1 MHTPETPIEDC
12 PDGCRIFLYARPRA
26 SRTKIAGLHG
36 GRVKIQ
42 ISAPPVDGAANDEVI
57 AFLAKKLDLRKSDIE
72 LTSGQSGK
80 RKTIVAHGI
89 GAAQTK
95 EKLGL
100 S

>member
-1 MHTPETPIEDC
+1 MHNPENPIEDHA
-12 PDGCRIFLYARPRA
+12 DGCRIFFYARPRA

-42 ISAPPVDGAANDEVI
+42 LSAPPVDGAANDEVI
-57 AFLAKKLDLRKSDIE
+57 AFLSKKLGVRKSDIE
-72 LTSGQSGK
+72 LTSGLSGK

-89 GAAQTK
+89 DAAQAK

-100 S
+100 